1 MRKFIIAIE
10 ADLNDRD
17 GQDPAAWMRGLIGSV
32 RMRSIKSIKVEEVNE
47 HSGVRVPEPKPKPKP
62 KARARNE
69 KV

>member
-17 GQDPAAWMRGLIGSV
+17 GQDPTAWLRGLIGSV
-32 RMRSIKSIKVEEVNE
+32 KMRNIKSVKAEEVNE
-47 HSGVRVPEPKPKPKP
+47 HSGVRVPEPKPKPK
-62 KARARNE
+62 ARVKNE

>member
-47 HSGVRVPEPKPKPKP
+47 HSGVRVPDVKPKPKP
-62 KARARNE
+62 KTKTDRER
-69 KV
+69 